1 MEILT
6 EKLRAP
12 ALQVDGWLNSPPL
25 ALSDLRGQVVLI
37 DFWDYTCM
45 NCLHTLPYLQEW
57 HRRYA
62 AAGLVLIGIHAPE
75 FDFAHAPDR
84 VAQAVQALGL
94 EYPVAQ
100 DNDFKTWHGFANRA
114 WPAKYLIDGK
124 GYIRAIHHG
133 EGAYAE
139 MEQLI
144 QTVLQEQNP
153 HPEFPEI
160 MPPLRTMD
168 QPGAACYRPTPE
180 LYLGFARGRVGNIEG
195 NSPNQIV
202 QYISPMADGLP
213 DTVYLEGA
221 WLNAKEFIE
230 AQPSVET
237 DTVLKAKIHVNY
249 QAAEVNCVLGSALE
263 TPIIV
268 SVWLDGQPVPPADRG
283 EDVIEMDGQTVVL
296 VNAYRMVKLLAHA
309 DFERHRLSL
318 HVDQSGLRAYAFT
331 FAGCSVFDGQ

>member
-12 ALQVDGWLNSPPL
+12 ALQVEGWLNSPPL

-75 FDFAHAPDR
+75 FDFAHASER

-114 WPAKYLIDGK
+114 WPAKYLMDGK
-124 GYIRAIHHG
+124 GYIRALHHG

-139 MEQLI
+139 MEQQI
-144 QTVLQEQNP
+144 QYLLREQTP
-153 HPEFPEI
+153 HQPFPEI
-160 MPPLRTMD
+160 MPPLCAMD

-180 LYLGFARGRVGNIEG
+180 LYLGFARGRIGNVEG
-195 NSPNQIV
+195 NPSNQSVHYASPIL
-202 QYISPMADGLP
+202 DDLP
-213 DTVYLEGA
+213 DVVYLEGT
-221 WLNAKEFIE
+221 WQNAKEYIE
-230 AQPSVET
+230 SMPQAET
-237 DTVLKAKIHVNY
+237 APIAGVKLHVNY

-263 TPIIV
+263 TPLIV
-268 SVWLDGQPVPPADRG
+268 SVWLDGQPVPLADRG
-283 EDVIEMDGQTVVL
+283 EDVIELYGQTVVL
-296 VNAYRMVKLLAHA
+296 VNAYRMVQLLIHA

-318 HVDQSGLRAYAFT
+318 HVDSPGLRAYAFT
-331 FAGCSVFDGQ
+331 FAGCPVFDGQ